1 MEPRGEDEM
10 DESGFADRYGPWA
23 VVAGASEGVG
33 EAFARAVA
41 ERGVNVLLLARR
53 QNVLDEVAA
62 SIAVDT
68 GVEARPLA
76 IDLASAD
83 AMAQIAEATAGLD
96 VGLIMYCAGADP
108 NYTYFLDQPIEA
120 ATAMVHRNCVVPLE
134 MCHHFAPPMRER
146 GRGGI
151 VIVGSG
157 AGLVG
162 APYMVT
168 YGATKA
174 FDMVFAESL
183 WAELHEDGVDVLCLV
198 LALTDT
204 PAVRRLLA
212 RRGML
217 SSPDDRTPI
226 PGAVSVEETVAD
238 ALENLANGPTWFV
251 GDMLRDGAQ
260 QLGSVSRNDAVKL
273 MIELGGTT
281 MGSDATSAM
290 NP

>member
-1 MEPRGEDEM
+1 M
-10 DESGFADRYGPWA
+10 DDMTFAERYGPWA

-33 EAFARAVA
+33 EGFARAIA
-41 ERGVNVLLLARR
+41 ARGINVVLLARR

-62 SIAVDT
+62 SIHRDT
-68 GVEARPLA
+68 GVEVRPVA
-76 IDLASAD
+76 IDLATDD
-83 AMAQIAEATAGLD
+83 AMRELVAATADLE

-108 NYTYFLDQPIEA
+108 NYTYFLDQSIDTA
-120 ATAMVHRNCVVPLE
+120 KAMVHRNCVVPLE

-146 GRGGI
+146 GHGGI
-151 VIVGSG
+151 ILVGSG
-157 AGLVG
+157 AGLIG

-174 FDMVFAESL
+174 FDMVLAESL
-183 WAELHEDGVDVLCLV
+183 WAELHGDGVDVLGLI

-217 SSPDDRTPI
+217 ANADDNTPLA
-226 PGAVSVEETVAD
+226 GAVSVDDSVAD
-238 ALENLANGPTWFV
+238 ALEHLADGPTWFV

-260 QLGSVSRNDAVKL
+260 QLGSVSRSDAVKV
-273 MIELGGTT
+273 MIELGDAT
-281 MGSDATSAM
+281 MGPDATPAEIS
-290 NP
+290 